1 MRYTYGI
8 WIFSSLKKHDLTTLN
23 NGLNKMVAIIDPLLL
38 SENVNHEQLLFYIL
52 NIFRRI
58 SLITLYYNDED
69 SVNQIVTRISDKG
82 ELASKEKL
90 ENVTEEAIEI
100 LGEVGRISAS
110 QFQYSTV
117 KIAKS
122 IENICISDIKL
133 NIGKAAPIHFLGT
146 MGKVAA
152 ENKLEY
158 VTNEIISNI
167 HLISKGATDQKL
179 KKPILMSLY
188 SLRTIGK
195 AALEQDLD
203 QISKVIDSMREIG
216 VSSSQSYP
224 YATNMSI
231 YTLDDLKKIA
241 FDDEN
246 ENVIVQITLSI
257 KEIII
262 SLAKQKN
269 EATIINGLISLENTV
284 KLSNEKNLI
293 NSLSS
298 VKQTL
303 EELETILKDNKLI
316 EAADHISKIKKQIE

>member
-257 KEIII
+257 KGIII